1 MHTPMPGLCMSR
13 HIIPHVNV
21 GLHLH
26 IAVVSQAWTP
36 EAGGHM
42 AHHADGLLHIGL
54 VVQLHDGALALQLIP
69 HLQLVDVLRHLAIG
83 VALHNLQ

>member
-1 MHTPMPGLCMSR
+1 
-13 HIIPHVNV
+13 
-21 GLHLH
+21 
-26 IAVVSQAWTP
+26 
-36 EAGGHM
+36 M

-54 VVQLHDGALALQLIP
+54 VVQLHDGAFALQLIP